1 MKFSIRIRLRRRKN
15 DRSTARKQNTM
26 MSFLKKHKKISIV
39 TVLILAALG
48 YWFFLRPSDT
58 GQTVTVYN
66 YGAAEVGTVT
76 QSVSGTGQISP
87 AQESDLKARTGGTVL
102 EINVGVGQSVKSGD
116 VIARIDDSDARADV
130 EDARMALESAQLSLE
145 ELNEPCDELSLMQAQ
160 NALDKAEESLVDD
173 RENLTKT
180 YKDGFDA
187 VVDAFGDLPSVMSG
201 LQSIV
206 TGASDYVTQ
215 TNSSYIGYYSDAIKS
230 YDAQA
235 PELAANAATAYRE
248 AESRY
253 DANFQNYKL
262 MDRDLV
268 TEEEI
273 KELINET
280 YQVSR
285 SIAEALKNTNIL
297 IQRYKDV
304 LTDKNLA
311 PETFADAHLTSLTS
325 YSSKN
330 GSHVAAL
337 FSALQSIAD
346 AKKAISDDEYAVE
359 EKTKTLENLIEPVD
373 EIDLKSAQL
382 AVTQKERSLAEALEI
397 VEDCV
402 ITAPFD
408 GIIASIDI
416 EEDEEISAQ
425 AGVATIITENQVAT
439 VTLNEIDIAK
449 IEIGQKA
456 SVTFSA
462 IDDLTMTG
470 KVIEVSE
477 LGSVS
482 QGVVSYD
489 VVIALDAVNK
499 QIKSGMSVSTV
510 IITDIRQN
518 VIIVPLTALK
528 SGADGS
534 YVLVPDGDSV
544 KQQTVNAGLSD
555 DDYIEITEGLS
566 EGDQIVISSSK
577 QTAKSSSTTSGSS
590 GGSLFNIGGMGGRMR

>member
-1 MKFSIRIRLRRRKN
+1 
-15 DRSTARKQNTM
+15 M